1 MPLEAAEREQII
13 TDALA
18 AINQPGAA
26 PDIARQVME
35 GIGQRPGLS
44 DTDKQKICDD
54 VRKQWVAQQTPA
66 LLAGANGPGGTVQAC
81 QNVLQSP
88 DYRAGDKAQ
97 LVGALVHGRI
107 DNAVQQAVAANNASD
122 DKQPEQAVRSAAVK
136 AEIKA
141 IIQDI
146 EDAPGLSADQ
156 KRDMQA
162 DVLAGCIGLDKDPS
176 VDIKLGGEIFAAI
189 EDSDALTP
197 DQKADLCCKMGAR
210 IVAQECAEAQG
221 QPHTLLRG
229 NNAGTNFMSAFMNE
243 HGADYFN
250 AVKNAGLQAA
260 RQAQAAGLD
269 PAQKQYAA
277 AQAMMTAM
285 TTQAQ
290 LLEGPAANF
299 LQATSQAAR
308 NAMPPDQAQA
318 AVDKVMA
325 NTVALRGVCPAIIA
339 ESGVAR
345 RNAQIPPQEQAAHAV
360 LFEAARGV
368 QQFAN
373 VGGGGNVMGNK
384 AECFDL
390 IVEDE
395 ELGEEFN
402 NTLDLMSQGH
412 QFPPPPVQQ
421 QAAPVVQQQAAPVVE
436 QQANPDANALNEGA
450 EKKSRLASVRDALRG
465 AAGKIQDAAHD
476 LGAGIKDKIEQA
488 KLVRLDKQVQKRQD
502 HGAYL
507 QEQKDFAD
515 HVSRMSPEGRERLLA
530 DLQDKIDPDKL
541 LKGDRQERAAQMQLM
556 DQIEACKMS
565 PEKLDQRSAKLQEK
579 LDKNEEKLG
588 RQEQKRDAQKAKVDL
603 RAARH
608 ANAQQQP
615 QQAHAHGH

>member
-1 MPLEAAEREQII
+1 MPLEADERKQII
-13 TDALA
+13 DDALA
-18 AINQPGAA
+18 AINQPDAA
-26 PDIARQVME
+26 PDIAKQVMQ
-35 GIGQRPGLS
+35 GIGQRPDLS
-44 DTDKQKICDD
+44 DSEKEKICND
-54 VRKQWVAQQTPA
+54 VRQKWVAQQTPA
-66 LLAGANGPGGTVQAC
+66 LLAGAKGPGGTVQAI
-81 QNVLQSP
+81 QNIHQSP
-88 DYRAGDKAQ
+88 DYRAEDKAQ
-97 LVGALVHGRI
+97 LVGALVHGKI

-141 IIQDI
+141 IIQEI
-146 EDAPGLSADQ
+146 ENTPGLSADQ
-156 KRDMQA
+156 KREMQA
-162 DVLAGCIGLDKDPS
+162 DVLADCMALNKEPA
-176 VDIKLGGEIFAAI
+176 VEAKLGGEMFAAI
-189 EDSDALTP
+189 QDSDALTP
-197 DQKADLCCKMGAR
+197 DQKADLCCKIGAK
-210 IVAQECAEAQG
+210 VVEEACEDARLE
-221 QPHTLLRG
+221 PRTLLR
-229 NNAGTNFMSAFMNE
+229 NNTAGTNFMSAFMNE
-243 HGADYFN
+243 HGADYMN

-260 RQAQAAGLD
+260 QQAQAAGLD
-269 PAQKQYAA
+269 PAHKQFAA
-277 AQAMMTAM
+277 AQAMMKAM
-285 TTQAQ
+285 TSQAQ

-325 NTVALRGVCPAIIA
+325 NTVALRGVCPAIIT
-339 ESGVAR
+339 ESGFAR
-345 RNAQIPPQEQAAHAV
+345 RNAQLPPQEQAAHAV

-412 QFPPPPVQQ
+412 HFPPPPVQQ
-421 QAAPVVQQQAAPVVE
+421 QAAPAVQQQAAPAVE
-436 QQANPDANALNEGA
+436 QQANPDANALNEGV
-450 EKKSRLASVRDALRG
+450 EKKSKLTSVRDALRS
-465 AAGKIQDAAHD
+465 AVGKIQDAAHD

-488 KLVRLDKQVQKRQD
+488 KLDRLEKQVEKRQE
-502 HGAYL
+502 HINNVQG
-507 QEQKDFAD
+507 QKTFVDE
-515 HVSRMSPEGRERLLA
+515 VKQMSPKDRQQLMA
-530 DLQDKIDPDKL
+530 DLQAKVDPELL
-541 LKGDRQERAAQMQLM
+541 LKGNRQERAAQMQLM
-556 DQIEACKMS
+556 DQIEVCKMS
-565 PEKLDQRSAKLQEK
+565 PEKLDQHADKLQER

-588 RQEQKRDAQKAKVDL
+588 RLEQKRDAQKAKVDL

-615 QQAHAHGH
+615 QQAHGHGH